1 VLKELH
7 RYNNLN
13 IKEKDMSEKKMIPLE
28 EALEIAGGYRVQSQ
42 REKISFTDSPGR
54 VLAEDIFSDMD
65 MPPFNRSAVDGFAC
79 RRDDLP
85 GPLRVIETIPAGTY
99 PLKQILK
106 GECSR
111 IMTGA
116 AVPEGADTVF
126 MVEDSCEEEP
136 GVTFTGKQ
144 TKDNISFKG
153 EDIGRGDRVLTRGR
167 VIRPQDIA
175 VMATVGATEVE
186 VVKKLNIAVIS
197 TGDELVEPHTK
208 PARGEIRNSNAYQ
221 LIAQV
226 IRAGA
231 NAVYYGIAGDSE
243 EHTAEIVNRAIAECD
258 IVLLTGGVSM
268 GDYDFVPVVLEKAGV
283 EILFD
288 KVAVQPGKP
297 TTLGIHKDAVV
308 FGLPGNP
315 VSAFIQFEV
324 FVRPMIHRSMD
335 SDWQPEV
342 VRMVL
347 SEGYSRKRAGRF
359 AWVPVVRDGNGGIIA
374 AEYHGS
380 AHINALPGAYGII
393 GIPVGVNEIKGGEEV
408 DVRFI

>member
-1 VLKELH
+1 
-7 RYNNLN
+7 
-13 IKEKDMSEKKMIPLE
+13 MSEKEMITLE
-28 EALEIAGGYRVQSQ
+28 EALAIAGRYRAESQ
-42 REKISFTDSPGR
+42 KERIGFTDSPGR
-54 VLAEDIFSDMD
+54 VLAEDIFSDTD

-85 GPLRVIETIPAGTY
+85 GPLKIIETIPAGTN
-99 PLKQILK
+99 PLKKISR

-126 MVEDSCEEEP
+126 MVEDSHEEER

-144 TKDNISFKG
+144 TKDNISFMG
-153 EDIGRGDRVLTRGR
+153 EDIASGDRVLARGR
-167 VIRPQDIA
+167 LIRPQDIA

-186 VVKKLNIAVIS
+186 VVKKLNVAVIS
-197 TGDELVEPHTK
+197 TGDELVEPNIK
-208 PARGEIRNSNAYQ
+208 PGKGEIRNSNAYQ

-231 NAVYYGIAGDSE
+231 SAVYYGIARDSE
-243 EHTAEIVNRAIAECD
+243 EHTAEIVNRAIEECD

-297 TTLGIHKDAVV
+297 TTLGIHKNAIV

-315 VSAFIQFEV
+315 VSAFIQFEI
-324 FVRPMIHRSMD
+324 FVRPLIQRSMN

-342 VRMVL
+342 VRKIM
-347 SEGYSRKRAGRF
+347 SERYSRKRAGRF
-359 AWVPVVRDGNGGIIA
+359 AWVPVVHDGNGGIIA

-380 AHINALPGAYGII
+380 ANINALPEAYGII
-393 GIPVGVNEIKGGEEV
+393 GVPAGVNEIKAGEEV